1 MRRLRSE
8 WESRAKHAAFARR
21 VTARKLLFGKGQG
34 FVNNLGMAEKLFVQ
48 QVIEEAY
55 QAYLHLFRT
64 GESRYQGWAKRRQ
77 VDLVNKD
84 KPMSK
89 KKWYPMWFGSQ
100 KRRYFHYDLKRAI
113 NG

>member
-21 VTARKLLFGKGQG
+21 VTARKFLFGKGRG
-34 FVNNLGMAEKLFVQ
+34 IASNLSEVEQLYVK

-55 QAYLHLFRT
+55 QAYLHRFRT
-64 GESRYQGWAKRRQ
+64 GEKRYQGWPGKQ
-77 VDLVNKD
+77 LINKD

-100 KRRYFHYDLKRAI
+100 KRRYFHYDLKRAMHE
-113 NG
+113 